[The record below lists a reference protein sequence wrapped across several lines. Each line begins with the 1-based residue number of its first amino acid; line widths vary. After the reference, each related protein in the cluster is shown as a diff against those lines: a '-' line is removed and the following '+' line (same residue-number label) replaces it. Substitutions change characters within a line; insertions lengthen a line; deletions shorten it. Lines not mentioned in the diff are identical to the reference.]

1 MVRVEPLPPHPFL
14 QRLARVLLQRAERT
28 SSQGP
33 VRLPLDRKW
42 TPELYAQANAEQ
54 LQLWLMLLDDL
65 CGTGWVAMVLNPPR
79 DFATFTDRNPRLEL
93 RDFEALA
100 AWTGYTPQAL
110 RWQRQ
115 WLDHLAAHWAAPGSV
130 LPSDPQAVLDYLA
143 RSPLTLMEDLPLM
156 EATRSL
162 DALRALCQSG
172 RTRPLREASAQVF
185 QGRSKVLDN
194 REELLRLMGAAPGQF
209 QEAPIQLLVALP
221 DMARP
226 FEEVLFIENLV
237 TFERMADRRG
247 PGWAASLLV
256 YAAGFKGSAKR
267 LRSREG
273 CRLYVRT
280 PTAPTAG
287 TPTAP
292 TAGMATATSA
302 CIQHVEE
309 WLFADAS
316 WPVQFFGDL
325 DYAGMQI
332 LATLRDVFPHAQA
345 WAQGYGALARI
356 LERGGGHPPAHA
368 GKELQIDPGQT
379 GCNHA
384 DQYLLPL
391 MRRHGRFMDQE
402 AFDPDTAA

>member
-1 MVRVEPLPPHPFL
+1 MARVEPIPPHPFL
-14 QRLARVLLQRAERT
+14 QRLARALLGKAERAT
-28 SSQGP
+28 GQGP

-42 TPELYAQANAEQ
+42 APELYAQPDAEQ

-65 CGTGWVAMVLNPPR
+65 CGTGWVALLLNPPR
-79 DFATFTDRNPRLEL
+79 DFAAFTDRNPRLEL
-93 RDFEALA
+93 RDFEALVTWA
-100 AWTGYTPQAL
+100 SYTPQAL

-115 WLDHLAAHWAAPGSV
+115 WLDHLAAHWAAHESAR
-130 LPSDPQAVLDYLA
+130 PSDPQAVLDYLA
-143 RSPLTLMEDLPLM
+143 RNPLTLVENLPLM

-221 DMARP
+221 DAASP
-226 FEEVLFIENLV
+226 FDSVLFIENLV

-247 PGWAASLLV
+247 PGWGASLLV

-273 CRLYVRT
+273 CRLYLRM
-280 PTAPTAG
+280 PIAPT
-287 TPTAP
+287 T
-292 TAGMATATSA
+292 GMTTATSA
-302 CIQHVEE
+302 GIQHVEE
-309 WLFADAS
+309 WLFADAAWS
-316 WPVQFFGDL
+316 VRFFGDL

-345 WAQGYGALARI
+345 WMQGYGALARI
-356 LERGGGHPPAHA
+356 LEDGGGHLPANA

-379 GCNHA
+379 GCSHA

-402 AFDPDTAA
+402 AFD